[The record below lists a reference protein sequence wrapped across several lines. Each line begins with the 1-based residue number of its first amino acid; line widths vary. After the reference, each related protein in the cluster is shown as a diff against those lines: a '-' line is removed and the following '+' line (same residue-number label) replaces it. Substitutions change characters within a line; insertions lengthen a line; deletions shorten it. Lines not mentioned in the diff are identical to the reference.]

1 MNTNRRLSPLIGF
14 TITILLAA
22 LAPRAFAVDVKDL
35 PEEKRSKLNLYVTAA
50 EAASLKEKRGA
61 KALFVDIRTK
71 AEVMFTGSPTVTD
84 ANVPYVDLP
93 DISLAFDDKRGAYK
107 LEPNPDFGAELA
119 RRVAEKG
126 LGKGDEIILLCRS
139 GDRSSRAINQQL
151 ADAGYTQVYSVVD
164 GFEGDLSKDGRR
176 SVNGWKNAG
185 LPWGYKMDRSKA
197 YLPK

>member
-1 MNTNRRLSPLIGF
+1 MNTTRRRSPLIGF
-14 TITILLAA
+14 TIAILLAV
-22 LAPRAFAVDVKDL
+22 LTPHAFAIDAKDL
-35 PEEKRSKLNLYVTAA
+35 PEEKRTKLNLYVTAA
-50 EAASLKEKRGA
+50 EAAALKDKLGA

-71 AEVMFTGSPTVTD
+71 AEVMFTGSPAITD

-93 DISLAFDDKRGAYK
+93 DIGLAFDDKRGAYK

-126 LGKGDEIILLCRS
+126 LGKGDVIILLCRS

-151 ADAGYTQVYSVVD
+151 ADSGYTQVYSVVD

-185 LPWGYKMDRSKA
+185 LAWGYKMDRSKA